1 MASNKFFKFIKR
13 LFKKDKPNQAENKV
27 YPTFTLSEDALLFVR
42 KYAIP
47 ALKIEGLITEA
58 LADEIFQFAT
68 ECELNMIDP
77 LSKNG
82 GDKTYDYPEKE
93 RDVLGDKY
101 VSEVS
106 GRWSKD
112 FLIDL
117 DDLNKR
123 LGFI

>member
-1 MASNKFFKFIKR
+1 MAINKFFKFIKR
-13 LFKKDKPNQAENKV
+13 LFKKDRSEQIDKA
-27 YPTFTLSEDALLFVR
+27 YPKFTLSNEALLFI
-42 KYAIP
+42 KNYAIP
-47 ALKIEGLITEA
+47 TLKIEGPITEA
-58 LADEIFQFAT
+58 LADDIFEFAT

-77 LSKNG
+77 LSKDG
-82 GDKTYDYPEKE
+82 CDKTYDYLEKE
-93 RDVLGDKY
+93 RDFLGDKY

-123 LGFI
+123 LGLI

>member
-1 MASNKFFKFIKR
+1 M
-13 LFKKDKPNQAENKV
+13 KKNNA
-27 YPTFTLSEDALLFVR
+27 YPKFTLSEDAIVFIR

-58 LADEIFQFAT
+58 IADDIFEFAT

-77 LSKNG
+77 LSEDG
-82 GDKTYDYPEKE
+82 ADKTYDYPEKE
-93 RDVLGDKY
+93 RDALGDKY